1 MNCSK
6 AQKIL
11 TDAIG
16 RGEPLDPKVEE
27 HLEDCPFCR
36 LEKARLEEMWG
47 LLDGYDTPKA
57 SAGFTSGLMARI
69 RSGQHAPAPEPVRL
83 GSRLKRWRM
92 VSALAASLVI
102 AVILCVLWVKP
113 LFRQDIAKVEPQHPV
128 EATRSVSDED
138 IIKDLEVF
146 ENIDMLRNLALLSEY
161 DVIEDL
167 GDTLD
172 EENR

>member
-1 MNCSK
+1 MNCRK
-6 AQKIL
+6 AQKVL

-16 RGEPLDPKVEE
+16 KGATLDPKVEE
-27 HLEDCPFCR
+27 HLEDCPYCR

-47 LLDGYDTPKA
+47 LLDSYNTPKA
-57 SAGFTSGLMARI
+57 SAGFTSSLMAGI
-69 RSGQHAPAPEPVRL
+69 RSEQPAPEPIHT
-83 GSRLKRWRM
+83 GSGLKRWRM

-113 LFRQDIAKVEPQHPV
+113 LFKQDVVRVEPQD
-128 EATRSVSDED
+128 AGQTAQAISDED

-146 ENIDMLRNLALLSEY
+146 ENIDMLQNMALLSEY
-161 DVIEDL
+161 DVIENL